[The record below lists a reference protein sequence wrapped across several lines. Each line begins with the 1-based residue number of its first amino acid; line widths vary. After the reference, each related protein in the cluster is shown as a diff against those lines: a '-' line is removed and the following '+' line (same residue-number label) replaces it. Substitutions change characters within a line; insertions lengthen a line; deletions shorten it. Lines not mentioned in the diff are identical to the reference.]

1 MMNEEILAE
10 SVGKAVLAGVRT
22 TGESEFE
29 ASMKELRGLAEAC
42 GYAAETMV
50 TQRLERPDAATY
62 IGSGKV
68 QEIKQELYITGADT
82 VIFMNTLTP
91 SQLSNLAHELETEV
105 LDKTGLI
112 LQIFGERARSA
123 EAKLQVEYAKL
134 QYMLPRLSGLRQ
146 NLSRQGGTGGSMSN
160 KGSGEKQIE
169 LDRRHIEKRMA
180 ELRRALKDVESGREV
195 MRRKRRASGLP
206 LAALVGYTNAG
217 KSTLLNRMLDTY
229 CPDEEKKVMERDM
242 LFATLDTTVRRIC
255 VGNGRDFLLSD
266 TVGFIHDLP
275 HDLIEAF
282 HSTLE
287 EAKLADLLIQ
297 VVDSSDE
304 NWERHIETTEKTLA
318 ALGAGH
324 IPMLYVMNKADRG
337 PHPEL
342 VPFAV
347 GSKLYMSAKNGTGVE
362 LLTEHITDMLFG
374 KRIECELLI
383 PYGDGAVE
391 NRLRREA
398 EVVTAEYRPE
408 GIYMKCKLEKRLQE
422 ELRGYRM
429 IS

>member
-1 MMNEEILAE
+1 MDEKLPE
-10 SVGKAVLAGVRT
+10 VTDGKKAVLAAVKN
-22 TGESEFE
+22 TGDQEFE
-29 ASMKELRGLAEAC
+29 ASLKELCGLAEAC
-42 GYAAETMV
+42 GYQAQTSV
-50 TQRLERPDAATY
+50 TQRLDRPDPATY

-68 QEIKQELYITGADT
+68 QEIRQELYLSGAET

-91 SQLSNLAHELETEV
+91 SQLSNLARELEAEV

-180 ELRRALKDVESGREV
+180 ELRRALKEVESTREV
-195 MRRKRRASGLP
+195 MRKKRRASGLP
-206 LAALVGYTNAG
+206 LVALVGYTNAG

-242 LFATLDTTVRRIC
+242 LFATLDTTVRRIA

-275 HDLIEAF
+275 HDLVEAF

-287 EAKLADLLIQ
+287 EARLADLLIQ

-304 NWERHIETTEKTLA
+304 NWQRHIETTEKTLA
-318 ALGAGH
+318 GLGAGH

-342 VPFAV
+342 LPFIT
-347 GSKLYMSAKNGTGVE
+347 GNRIYMSAGSGTGIE
-362 LLTEHITDMLFG
+362 LLTECIVDSLFG
-374 KRIECELLI
+374 KRMECEFLL
-383 PYGDGAVE
+383 PYGAGAVE
-391 NRLRREA
+391 NRLRRET
-398 EVVTAEYRPE
+398 EVILTEYRPE
-408 GIYMKCKLEKRLQE
+408 GIYVKCRADQRIKTEFAAYLTA
-422 ELRGYRM
+422 
-429 IS
+429 